1 MNVTNEFRGVRAKT
15 DEVCILN
22 GKSDKNAGFVSYDL
36 ASEVIIPLFF
46 TYGVMWR
53 DYIYVVSTLLR
64 DTLLQCMEASDQ
76 EQTNYLTSTSLSI
89 LILYKI

>member
-46 TYGVMWR
+46 TYGVM
-53 DYIYVVSTLLR
+53 
-64 DTLLQCMEASDQ
+64 
-76 EQTNYLTSTSLSI
+76 
-89 LILYKI
+89 